1 MTAHSIVLIVSQGN
15 NTSKSSN
22 KAGDLNAESVA
33 RAVQVKKNDAAKAK
47 REAES
52 EEKNMEKALAYASK
66 QKAKQAPQSIAD
78 MLGPLRKP
86 DVEDVTQVAHAQ
98 DGQLVD
104 VEPHLGR
111 KGPARHGGLAKVV
124 EVSGVGGN
132 TVVDV
137 QYIIG
142 GSFEGKI
149 DIGHFTKA
157 PPAGFAKPPPRAAK
171 GRPAYGP
178 PPPPPPSLHP
188 LMGLSLKEA
197 LLQACRACR
206 KEGWRREMFYGKK
219 HLLKRMWTAAE
230 KRRPVS
236 EYKEMKAYEDGAG
249 AAKHAQRNS
258 TSGGQFVTRTTQHNA
273 HV

>member
-1 MTAHSIVLIVSQGN
+1 MTAHSIALFVSQGN
-15 NTSKSSN
+15 TASKSSN
-22 KAGDLNAESVA
+22 KAGDLNAESVS
-33 RAVQVKKNDAAKAK
+33 RAVQVKKNEAAKAK
-47 REAES
+47 REANDEK
-52 EEKNMEKALAYASK
+52 KNMEKALAYASK
-66 QKAKQAPQSIAD
+66 EKAKQAPQSIAD

-86 DVEDVTQVAHAQ
+86 DVEDITQVAHAQ
-98 DGQLVD
+98 VGQLVE
-104 VEPHLGR
+104 VEPNLGR
-111 KGPARHGGLAKVV
+111 KGPARHGGRAKVV

-142 GSFEGKI
+142 GSFEGN
-149 DIGHFTKA
+149 IGIEHFTKA

-178 PPPPPPSLHP
+178 PPPPPSSLHP

-197 LLQACRACR
+197 LTQACRACR
-206 KEGWRREMFYGKK
+206 KEGWRREMFYGTK

-258 TSGGQFVTRTTQHNA
+258 TSGGQFVIRTTQHNA

>member
-1 MTAHSIVLIVSQGN
+1 MTAHSIALFVSQGN
-15 NTSKSSN
+15 TASKSSN
-22 KAGDLNAESVA
+22 KAGDLNAESVS

-86 DVEDVTQVAHAQ
+86 DVEDITQVAHAQ
-98 DGQLVD
+98 VGQLVE
-104 VEPHLGR
+104 VEPNLGR
-111 KGPARHGGLAKVV
+111 KGPARHGGRAKVV

-142 GSFEGKI
+142 GSFEGN
-149 DIGHFTKA
+149 IGIEHFTKA

-178 PPPPPPSLHP
+178 PPPPPSSLHP

-197 LLQACRACR
+197 LIQACRSCR

-258 TSGGQFVTRTTQHNA
+258 TSGGQFVTRTMQHNA